1 VTARQRA
8 SIWLGGRWWALVL
21 TAGLLVLL
29 GCDGGSSSND
39 GSSPNGGSAPSS
51 GSAPSGGSASAF
63 ITGPN
68 AQPIT
73 VNTAF
78 PEALINTLLTSV
90 TLCVP
95 GTTTCQTIPNILVDT
110 GSSGVRILASQLSL
124 TLPPVTSE
132 SAPLGECFEFVDA
145 AVWGAVVTADVG
157 LAEAK
162 ALSVPIQLIGSPSF
176 AAPPVACTRSGL
188 PLQDTP
194 QGLHANGILGVGL
207 FVEDCA
213 ACDPQHN
220 PRAAVAPPAIYFSC
234 PSVSGTF
241 LCMPTAVPLPDQV
254 QNPVWL
260 LPQDNNGV
268 LIALPP
274 IAPGGAA
281 SVVGTLVFG
290 IGTAANNG
298 LGSAQVYTTDALGH
312 FTTTFAA
319 TAYPT
324 SYVDTGS
331 NLLFILDATHLGLP
345 LCGANTDAAG
355 AYCPATPVSFTATTT
370 GANGVTGT
378 VTFSIANATTL
389 LNSPNVAFND
399 VATPFTSGPEAF
411 AWGLPFFFGRTV
423 FVAIQGQS
431 TPDGPG
437 PYWAY

>member
-1 VTARQRA
+1 VNSRQRVSA
-8 SIWLGGRWWALVL
+8 WLGGRWWALVL
-21 TAGLLVLL
+21 AVGLLVLL
-29 GCDGGSSSND
+29 GCGGGSSSND
-39 GSSPNGGSAPSS
+39 GPSPNS
-51 GSAPSGGSASAF
+51 GSAPSGGSPAAP

-68 AQPIT
+68 TQPIT

-78 PEALINTLLTSV
+78 ADAVINTLLTSV
-90 TLCVP
+90 TL
-95 GTTTCQTIPNILVDT
+95 
-110 GSSGVRILASQLSL
+110 
-124 TLPPVTSE
+124 
-132 SAPLGECFEFVDA
+132 
-145 AVWGAVVTADVG
+145 WVTADVG
-157 LAEAK
+157 LAEEK
-162 ALSVPIQLIGSPSF
+162 ALSVPIQLIASPSF
-176 AAPPVACTRSGL
+176 ATPPVACTRSGL

-194 QGLHANGILGVGL
+194 QELHANGILGVGL

-268 LIALPP
+268 LIALLP

-312 FTTTFAA
+312 FTTTFAG

-324 SYVDTGS
+324 SYLDTGS
-331 NLLFILDATHLGLP
+331 NLLFILDATRLGLP
-345 LCGANTDAAG
+345 LCGANTEAAG

-389 LNSPNVAFND
+389 LSSPNVAFND
-399 VATPFTSGPEAF
+399 LATPFTSSPEAF